1 MNKSDVGRNLYM
13 LKGSLAYKG
22 YDWWW
27 HSFTGY
33 NRETGEAKAF
43 FIEYYVCNPALGGE
57 VPVLGQLAENR
68 ERGVKPA
75 YAMIKAGAWGQGAKQ
90 IHNFYPI
97 PQFSCPAD
105 RLEVCI
111 GESMLTEQRMQGMCS
126 LNELEAKAHP
136 EYMSDAGEMSW
147 DLIIDKQIAY
157 HVGYGASS
165 IFRRLNAFEMF
176 WHAEGIKTNYSGTVR
191 LDGVVYDIIPE
202 RSYGYADKNW
212 GADYTSPW
220 LWISSCHLRSLITG
234 QTLDHS
240 AVEVGG
246 GRPKVFG
253 IPLPRQILIGM
264 YHEGTMYEYNFSK
277 PLLRSRVTFD
287 FEEGDKRHYW
297 KVRASNHNSEF
308 ELELECP
315 RDEMLLINYES
326 PDGQKRHNRLWNG
339 GTGYGEIRLY
349 RKLGGS
355 KQLIDHIELRNAGC
369 EYGEFSD

>member
-1 MNKSDVGRNLYM
+1 M
-13 LKGSLAYKG
+13 
-22 YDWWW
+22 
-27 HSFTGY
+27 
-33 NRETGEAKAF
+33 
-43 FIEYYVCNPALGGE
+43 
-57 VPVLGQLAENR
+57 LGQLPENR

-97 PQFSCPAD
+97 TQFSCTAD
-105 RLEVCI
+105 RLEVLI

-126 LNELEAKAHP
+126 LSAQEAKAHP

-147 DLIIDKQIAY
+147 DLTIDKQIAY

-176 WHAEGIKTNYSGTVR
+176 WHAEGIKTIYSGTVR
-191 LDGVVYDIIPE
+191 LDGVIYDIIPE

-234 QTLDHS
+234 QILNHS

-253 IPLPRQILIGM
+253 VPLPRQILIGM
-264 YHEGTMYEYNFSK
+264 YHEGTMYKYNFSK

-297 KVRASNHNSEF
+297 KVRGSNHNSEF
-308 ELELECP
+308 ELDLECP

-349 RKLGGS
+349 RKMGGS

>member
-126 LNELEAKAHP
+126 LNELEAKVHP

-147 DLIIDKQIAY
+147 DLTIDKQIAY

-212 GADYTSPW
+212 GADYTSP
-220 LWISSCHLRSLITG
+220 
-234 QTLDHS
+234 
-240 AVEVGG
+240 
-246 GRPKVFG
+246 
-253 IPLPRQILIGM
+253 
-264 YHEGTMYEYNFSK
+264 
-277 PLLRSRVTFD
+277 
-287 FEEGDKRHYW
+287 
-297 KVRASNHNSEF
+297 
-308 ELELECP
+308 
-315 RDEMLLINYES
+315 
-326 PDGQKRHNRLWNG
+326 
-339 GTGYGEIRLY
+339 GYGLAAAIY
-349 RKLGGS
+349 VV
-355 KQLIDHIELRNAGC
+355 
-369 EYGEFSD
+369 